1 MLWLNV
7 MRSNF
12 NKIFIEM
19 KRYLP
24 NTISLIVTMY
34 AIFLAMFFGI
44 TSIGNPETM
53 DTSIQ
58 YGIVITVMW
67 FLAIMAMQGIGYE
80 INNEA
85 IRGTL
90 EQLYMSPV
98 PAWFILFSRMLGT
111 ILINFV
117 IYTFVL
123 VAIMATSRQ
132 WLNFDFLT
140 LIPLFMF
147 MTFCMIGVGFMIA
160 GLALLFKQI
169 SSFLQILQFGY
180 FALVAI
186 PVGLSPFLELLPI
199 VRVASMVRESM
210 IDGLTLV
217 DFTDM
222 EWIILAANS
231 AVYFVV
237 GIAIYKL
244 AEGRAM
250 QRGLLG
256 KY

>member
-7 MRSNF
+7 LRSNF
-12 NKIFIEM
+12 SKIFIEM

-24 NTISLIVTMY
+24 DTISLIVTMY

-53 DTSIQ
+53 DVNIQ

-67 FLAIMAMQGIGYE
+67 FLAIMAMQGVGYE
-80 INNEA
+80 INSEA
-85 IRGTL
+85 TRGTL

-98 PAWFILFSRMLGT
+98 PAWFILFSRMLAA
-111 ILINFV
+111 ILMNLV
-117 IYTFVL
+117 IYAIVL

-132 WLNFDFLT
+132 WLNFDFIT
-140 LIPLFMF
+140 LIPLFVF

-169 SSFLQILQFGY
+169 SSFLQIAQFAY
-180 FALVAI
+180 FGLVAVPI
-186 PVGLSPFLELLPI
+186 GLSPFLEFLPI

-210 IDGLTLV
+210 IDGLTLT
-217 DFTDM
+217 DFSGMDWTV
-222 EWIILAANS
+222 LAVNS
-231 AVYFVV
+231 AIYFIV
-237 GIAIYKL
+237 GVAVYKL
-244 AEGRAM
+244 AEARAM